1 LKIRALLTGLLT
13 ASMLLLNAAKAQAR
27 DELVLTDR
35 SQGCTDSK
43 SVVTS
48 FNKVGDNYIEANK
61 NGRGKVLRRKQLLD
75 LVTAIEKARSQSTF
89 NPESLGITAQ
99 SVNLHTMEMHK
110 AACHQPDSDYTKAL
124 QKLKEAFQYPAVVE
138 AARLKMSFRDCGTQH
153 VQYKLVIKDPSLH
166 AETIEVSSTH
176 ECPWMLP
183 WTIRMGDTKSST
195 YSTTLPL
202 KLKALDPCGKGP
214 NQSLLDGEKY
224 WQQDFWSDRLL
235 WSYQVGFQLDQAL
248 GIELLEALP
257 GAPSVGKNYTVQKC
271 SFAADLSKPDF
282 LLAELAPVDRGA
294 IDCLLWQNQ
303 INRGQPV
310 FTWEQ
315 LHDKFKL
322 CQAAVKE
329 HPWLEE
335 WRKSN
340 SENQIV
346 CTVTGQSCVLEPG
359 KNIDEFILPAWR
371 DARLSGKPEIEV
383 TLRRGRF
390 TCGIIYLSPLEKK
403 SLVVLAMPQ
412 AGGKHW
418 FDQEKISFHP
428 RNPSYM
434 LVLPD
439 GTKER
444 RAMNPLSPSLP
455 QWARQD
461 NKKYGIEKDEY

>member
-1 LKIRALLTGLLT
+1 MSIRAFLTGWLT
-13 ASMLLLNAAKAQAR
+13 AFIVLLCPAKAQSKE
-27 DELVLTDR
+27 ELVLTDR

-43 SVVTS
+43 SLVTT

-61 NGRGKVLRRKQLLD
+61 NGKGRVLSRKQLLD
-75 LVTAIEKARSQSTF
+75 LLTAIEEAKSQSTF
-89 NPESLGITAQ
+89 NPESLGITPQ
-99 SVNLHTMEMHK
+99 SVNLHTIIMQK
-110 AACHQPDSDYTKAL
+110 AACHQSNSDYSKAL
-124 QKLKEAFQYPAVVE
+124 QKRKEAFQYPAVVE

-166 AETIEVSSTH
+166 AETIEVSSSH

-183 WTIRMGDTKSST
+183 WTIRTGDTKCST

-202 KLKALDPCGKGP
+202 KLKALDPCVKGP
-214 NQSLLDGEKY
+214 NQNLLDGAKY

-257 GAPSVGKNYTVQKC
+257 GALTVGKNYTVTKC
-271 SFAADLSKPDF
+271 SFAADLSKPHF

-418 FDQEKISFHP
+418 FDQEKLSFHP

-434 LVLPD
+434 LVLAD

-461 NKKYGIEKDEY
+461 NKKYGIEKDDY